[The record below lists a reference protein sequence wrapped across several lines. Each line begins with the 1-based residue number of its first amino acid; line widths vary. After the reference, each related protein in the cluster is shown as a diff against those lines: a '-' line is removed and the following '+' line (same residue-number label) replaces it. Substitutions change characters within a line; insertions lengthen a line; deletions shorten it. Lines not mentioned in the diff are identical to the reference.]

1 MEFARRAGEGAA
13 RMMAAPAARYRL
25 SVVLF
30 RYNNI
35 AIIAR

>member
-1 MEFARRAGEGAA
+1 MAEIVHRLTAA
-13 RMMAAPAARYRL
+13 LADRYRL